1 MLERLAVS
9 VSGGRSSMYMAY
21 RLWHEYRDSFDM
33 RFMFANTGQELEET
47 LLFVHRFEQEFG
59 IPVTWLEAEVNM
71 EKGKGTKHRIVN
83 YETAS
88 RDGRPY
94 EDMIKKYGI
103 PNISRPRCT
112 EELKIYPIK
121 SYKRQMGWVGVT
133 EAIGIRADEPK
144 RYAKRK
150 PKVAYPMVD
159 WFPVV
164 KQDVSGWWSKQS
176 FDLGLQ
182 EHEGNC
188 VWCFKK
194 SLSKHKRLLRERPE
208 SYDFPERMEREYGM
222 VRSVTDEP
230 RKFFRGHRSV
240 ADLRALR
247 DTEDAVIL
255 DDITNECG
263 ESCEAI

>member
-1 MLERLAVS
+1 MRQRLSVS
-9 VSGGRSSMYMAY
+9 TSGGRSSMYMAY
-21 RLWHEYRDSFDM
+21 RLWHEYQDVFDM
-33 RFMFANTGQELEET
+33 RFIFANTGQELEET

-59 IPVTWLEAEVNM
+59 IPITWLEAEINM
-71 EKGKGTKHRIVN
+71 EKGKGTRHRIVS
-83 YETAS
+83 YEEAS

-121 SYKRQMGWVGVT
+121 SYKRQIGWVGVDD
-133 EAIGIRADEPK
+133 AIGIRADEPK
-144 RYAKRK
+144 RYTNRK
-150 PKVAYPMVD
+150 PKKVYPMVD
-159 WFPVV
+159 WFPVT
-164 KQDVSGWWSKQS
+164 KQDVLNWWSKQS

-208 SYDFPERMEREYGM
+208 AFDFPERMEREYGM
-222 VRSVTDEP
+222 VRSVTTEP
-230 RKFFRGHRSV
+230 IRFFRGHRSV
-240 ADLRALR
+240 QDLRDLSA
-247 DTEDAVIL
+247 DDDSVIL
-255 DDITNECG
+255 DDMTNECG
-263 ESCEAI
+263 ESCEPL